1 MAHYPHFPRESD
13 PHYVDFHAFHKKY
26 RPDARCE
33 FASHATLDGDAPTVR
48 QDATPHRLI
57 GPGQLRAE
65 CDIKSPMAPQNHR
78 VQSSERRRPSSPRE
92 GLPRNF
98 KPQRGRRLGR
108 SATKKRSAITSR
120 SRTTPS
126 PTTAVREQLRTNSLF
141 SEYGSSPP
149 YEAWV
154 VAENISNNQHNVLSD
169 NTYSGP
175 WSFNQMDGGVRRSE
189 WVERPIHRP
198 GCRQHLQQLA
208 TRELSRQQLLPAKCE
223 PSKRGATYEDVA
235 CRLEL
240 ADDALRPA
248 GLARANS

>member
-141 SEYGSSPP
+141 SEYVRLRPTRRGSLPRTYPTINTTFSVTTPIAVHGRSTRWTAGFADQNGSNDQFIGRDAGSTYNNSPP
-149 YEAWV
+149 
-154 VAENISNNQHNVLSD
+154 
-169 NTYSGP
+169 
-175 WSFNQMDGGVRRSE
+175 
-189 WVERPIHRP
+189 
-198 GCRQHLQQLA
+198 
-208 TRELSRQQLLPAKCE
+208 
-223 PSKRGATYEDVA
+223 
-235 CRLEL
+235 
-240 ADDALRPA
+240 
-248 GLARANS
+248 AN